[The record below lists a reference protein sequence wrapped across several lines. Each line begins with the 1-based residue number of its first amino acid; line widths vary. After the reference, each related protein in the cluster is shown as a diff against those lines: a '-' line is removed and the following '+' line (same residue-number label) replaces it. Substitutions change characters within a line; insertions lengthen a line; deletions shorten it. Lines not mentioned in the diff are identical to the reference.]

1 MLLSI
6 DNLNWI
12 FFGDLMKALNR
23 LFLLVPLLILAA
35 CSTMYLEG
43 LEKVGI
49 PKRDVMVYRVEKAR
63 DTQQE
68 TKEQFKSALEQF
80 TAATQFS
87 GGDLED
93 TYKRLNDAYEA
104 SVSKADEVK
113 SRIADIE
120 NVSDA
125 LFTEWKQEI
134 TEYSNAS
141 MKQNSQKKL
150 DATQAHYQQLIR
162 SMKQAEAKIQPI
174 LTVFHDQVMYLKHN
188 LNARA
193 IASLKGELGNIQ
205 SDVSN
210 LIASMEK
217 SINEANAFI
226 STMENK

>member
-1 MLLSI
+1 MNYLY
-6 DNLNWI
+6 
-12 FFGDLMKALNR
+12 R
-23 LFLLVPLLILAA
+23 LLILSVFLMLMG

-63 DTQQE
+63 DTQEE

-80 TAATQFS
+80 TAATNFD
-87 GGDLED
+87 GGDLEA

-104 SVSKADEVK
+104 SVAKAEEVR

-120 NVSDA
+120 SVSEA

-134 TEYSNAS
+134 TQYSSAAL
-141 MKQNSQKKL
+141 KQSSQKKL
-150 DATQAHYQQLIR
+150 NTTQTHYRQLIA
-162 SMKQAEAKIQPI
+162 SMKQAESKIEPI
-174 LTVFHDQVMYLKHN
+174 LTVFNDQVMFLKHN

-193 IASLKGELGNIQ
+193 IASLKGELGTIK
-205 SDVSN
+205 SDVSA
-210 LIASMEK
+210 LVVSMEQ

-226 STMENK
+226 STMEK

>member
-1 MLLSI
+1 MNPSI
-6 DNLNWI
+6 
-12 FFGDLMKALNR
+12 R
-23 LFLLVPLLILAA
+23 LLILILILLLSA
-35 CSTMYLEG
+35 CTTMYLEG

-80 TAATQFS
+80 TAATNFK
-87 GGDLED
+87 GGDLEA

-104 SVSKADEVK
+104 SLSKAEEVR

-120 NVSDA
+120 SVSEA

-134 TEYSNAS
+134 TQYSNAS
-141 MKQNSQKKL
+141 MRQNSQRKL
-150 DATQAHYQQLIR
+150 EATQAHYHQLIS
-162 SMKQAEAKIQPI
+162 SMKQAESKIQPI
-174 LTVFHDQVMYLKHN
+174 LTVFNDQVMYLKHN

-193 IASLKGELGNIQ
+193 IASLKGELGNIK
-205 SDVSN
+205 SDVSA
-210 LIASMEK
+210 LIASMER

-226 STMENK
+226 STMDSK

>member
-1 MLLSI
+1 MNTAYRFIMLS
-6 DNLNWI
+6 
-12 FFGDLMKALNR
+12 
-23 LFLLVPLLILAA
+23 LILLLGA

-80 TAATQFS
+80 TAATRFD
-87 GGDLED
+87 GGDLEA
-93 TYKRLNDAYEA
+93 TYKRLNDSYEA
-104 SVSKADEVK
+104 SLSKAEEVK

-120 NVSDA
+120 SVSEA
-125 LFTEWKQEI
+125 LFNEWKQEI
-134 TEYSNAS
+134 TQYSNPT

-150 DATQAHYQQLIR
+150 DATQVHYRQLIA
-162 SMKQAEAKIQPI
+162 SMKQAEAKIQPV

-205 SDVSN
+205 SDVSA
-210 LIASMEK
+210 LVASMEK

>member
-1 MLLSI
+1 MIYLYRLLFPAVFLMLT
-6 DNLNWI
+6 
-12 FFGDLMKALNR
+12 
-23 LFLLVPLLILAA
+23 A

-80 TAATQFS
+80 TAATHFN
-87 GGDLED
+87 GGDLEA
-93 TYKRLNDAYEA
+93 TYKKLNDAYEA
-104 SVSKADEVK
+104 SVSKAEEVRN
-113 SRIADIE
+113 RIVDIE

-134 TEYSNAS
+134 TQYSSAAL
-141 MKQNSQKKL
+141 KQSSQKKL
-150 DATQAHYQQLIR
+150 DTTQAHYRQLIA
-162 SMKQAEAKIQPI
+162 SMKQAESKIHPI
-174 LTVFHDQVMYLKHN
+174 LRVFQDQVMFLKHN

-193 IASLKGELGNIQ
+193 IASLKGELGTIK
-205 SDVSN
+205 SDVSA
-210 LIASMEK
+210 LITSMEK

-226 STMENK
+226 GTMENK

>member
-1 MLLSI
+1 MNYLY
-6 DNLNWI
+6 
-12 FFGDLMKALNR
+12 R
-23 LFLLVPLLILAA
+23 LLILSVFLMLTA

-63 DTQQE
+63 DTQEE

-80 TAATQFS
+80 TAATNFN
-87 GGDLED
+87 GGDLEA

-104 SVSKADEVK
+104 SVAKAEEVR

-120 NVSDA
+120 SVSEA

-134 TEYSNAS
+134 TQYSSAAL
-141 MKQNSQKKL
+141 KQSSQKKL
-150 DATQAHYQQLIR
+150 NTTQTHYRQLIA
-162 SMKQAEAKIQPI
+162 SMKQAEGKIEPI
-174 LTVFHDQVMYLKHN
+174 LTVFHDQVMFLKHN

-193 IASLKGELGNIQ
+193 IASLKGELGTIK
-205 SDVSN
+205 SDVSA
-210 LIASMEK
+210 LVVSMEQ

-226 STMENK
+226 STMEK

>member
-1 MLLSI
+1 MNLSI
-6 DNLNWI
+6 
-12 FFGDLMKALNR
+12 R
-23 LFLLVPLLILAA
+23 LLILALFLLLSA
-35 CSTMYLEG
+35 CTTMYLEG

-80 TAATQFS
+80 TAATNFQ
-87 GGDLED
+87 GGDLEA

-104 SVSKADEVK
+104 SLGKAEEVR

-120 NVSDA
+120 SVSEA

-134 TEYSNAS
+134 TQYSNAS
-141 MKQNSQKKL
+141 MRQNSQRKL
-150 DATQAHYQQLIR
+150 EATQAHYHQLIS
-162 SMKQAEAKIQPI
+162 SMKQAESKIQPI
-174 LTVFHDQVMYLKHN
+174 LTVFNDQVMYLKHN

-193 IASLKGELGNIQ
+193 IASLKGELGNIK
-205 SDVSN
+205 SDVSA
-210 LIASMEK
+210 LIASMER

-226 STMENK
+226 NTMDSK

>member
-1 MLLSI
+1 MNTLY
-6 DNLNWI
+6 
-12 FFGDLMKALNR
+12 R
-23 LFLLVPLLILAA
+23 LLILSFILMLSA
-35 CSTMYLEG
+35 CTTMYLEG

-80 TAATQFS
+80 TAATNFQ
-87 GGDLED
+87 GGDLEA
-93 TYKRLNDAYEA
+93 TYKKLNDAYEA
-104 SVSKADEVK
+104 SVSKAEEVR

-120 NVSDA
+120 SVSEA

-134 TEYSNAS
+134 TQYSNAALR
-141 MKQNSQKKL
+141 QNSQKKL
-150 DATQAHYQQLIR
+150 NATQEHYRQLIA
-162 SMKQAEAKIQPI
+162 SMKQAEAKIEPI

-193 IASLKGELGNIQ
+193 IASLKGELGSIK
-205 SDVSN
+205 SDVSA
-210 LIASMEK
+210 LVSSMEK

>member
-1 MLLSI
+1 M
-6 DNLNWI
+6 NP
-12 FFGDLMKALNR
+12 LNR
-23 LFLLVPLLILAA
+23 LFLFVSLLLLSA

-63 DTQQE
+63 DTQEE

-80 TAATQFS
+80 TAATNFR

-120 NVSDA
+120 SVSEA
-125 LFTEWKQEI
+125 LFNEWKEEI
-134 TEYSNAS
+134 AQYSNAS

-150 DATQAHYQQLIR
+150 DATQTHYRQLIT

>member
-1 MLLSI
+1 MNQSIRLFMLS
-6 DNLNWI
+6 
-12 FFGDLMKALNR
+12 
-23 LFLLVPLLILAA
+23 LFLLLSA
-35 CSTMYLEG
+35 CTTMYLEG

-80 TAATQFS
+80 TAATNFQ
-87 GGDLED
+87 GGDLEA

-104 SVSKADEVK
+104 SLGKAEEVR

-120 NVSDA
+120 SVSEA

-134 TEYSNAS
+134 TQYSNAS
-141 MKQNSQKKL
+141 MRQNSQRKL
-150 DATQAHYQQLIR
+150 EATQAHYHQLIS
-162 SMKQAEAKIQPI
+162 SMKQAESKIQPI
-174 LTVFHDQVMYLKHN
+174 LTVFNDQVMYLKHN

-193 IASLKGELGNIQ
+193 IASLKGELGNIK
-205 SDVSN
+205 SDVSA
-210 LIASMEK
+210 LIASMER

-226 STMENK
+226 NTMDSK